1 MRAEPVDARAP
12 TLIQSLQRGM
22 RVIDVVAE
30 RGPSTAKSL
39 SESTGLVV
47 ATVYR
52 LVRTLVY
59 EGYLSRTQDGRYVLG
74 PQFASVAELE
84 GRARDYRLVR
94 DAMARLATATR
105 SHVMIGGLI
114 HGEVEVWSIVEHP
127 AAPQIDCWPGVRL
140 PGHATAIGKNILAH
154 AGAAQRE
161 AYLAQN
167 PLRSYTS
174 HTIETGSCLERHL
187 MACTLSISDQEFR
200 YGVTCMATPLA
211 DASMPAALGLAY
223 STGRSVRAKDELGER
238 LLPAAETISKLLAR
252 SRLTRS
258 RDVA

>member
-1 MRAEPVDARAP
+1 MDATAP

-22 RVIDVVAE
+22 KLIDIVAE
-30 RGPSTAKSL
+30 RGPVTAKSL
-39 SESTGLVV
+39 SESTGIVG

-59 EGYLSRTQDGRYVLG
+59 EGYLARTQDGRYVLG

-94 DAMARLATATR
+94 EAMARLAAATR
-105 SHVMIGGLI
+105 SHVMVGGLI
-114 HGEVEVWSIVEHP
+114 HGEVEVWNIVEHP
-127 AAPQIDCWPGVRL
+127 AAPQIDCWPGVRI

-161 AYLAQN
+161 AYLRQK
-167 PLRSYTS
+167 PLHSYTS
-174 HTIETGSCLERHL
+174 HTIETSSRLERHL
-187 MACTLSISDQEFR
+187 MAGPLSISDQEFR
-200 YGVTCMATPLA
+200 YGVTCIAAPLA
-211 DASMPAALGLAY
+211 DASMPAALGLA
-223 STGRSVRAKDELGER
+223 SPSGRSVRTKDELEEH
-238 LLPAAETISKLLAR
+238 LLPAAAKISKLLVH
-252 SRLTRS
+252 SRVTRN